1 MMIGIRL
8 LGMVH
13 ELALSSRTIIGVVLI
28 RRLLHGMIIGSSPHG
43 NVDTPQDPALL
54 RLPPAVTDLITRL
67 PAVTDQLILGLKNMN
82 PPVHM
87 INRFTMLLLITVDF
101 LYVLSW
107 LKPLGPLRVRISR

>member
-1 MMIGIRL
+1 MMIGTSL
-8 LGMVH
+8 LD
-13 ELALSSRTIIGVVLI
+13 ELALSSRTITGVVLMH
-28 RRLLHGMIIGSSPHG
+28 RPLRGMIIGSSPHG
-43 NVDTPQDPALL
+43 NADILQDPALL
-54 RLPPAVTDLITRL
+54 HLPPAVTDLTTRL